1 MSSALYG
8 SFALQHL
15 EYGNVVEICNGIM
28 FNFWLVHGTKCAV
41 LTYSTNVCG
50 QVTISRLSTAG
61 TSSVT
66 MEVNV
71 LCEELSAVSDWYRL
85 GLKLGVPD
93 YRLDE
98 IQRNHSSSRWKI
110 EMLKM
115 WRQLNPNASWMN
127 VVRALQRI
135 EELSLA
141 KMIRRKYM
149 RRGSSKWLLS
159 LQYWIY
165 ALSWTLNLS

>member
-1 MSSALYG
+1 M
-8 SFALQHL
+8 
-15 EYGNVVEICNGIM
+15 
-28 FNFWLVHGTKCAV
+28 TCAWCIV
-41 LTYSTNVCG
+41 CKLTYSTIVCG
-50 QVTISRLSTAG
+50 QVRISHFITAG

-93 YRLDE
+93 YKLDE

-135 EELSLA
+135 EENTLA

-149 RRGSSKWLLS
+149 RRGSSK
-159 LQYWIY
+159 
-165 ALSWTLNLS
+165 